1 MIHAC
6 VRVGGKTVLVLRSQD
21 LHRKKDTGQ
30 LANRGCQINHIPWEE
45 ARQRRGTTEHVSLKY
60 EVANVGF
67 PSAAFRPS
75 YFP

>member
-30 LANRGCQINHIPWEE
+30 LTNRGWQIVNHIPWEE
-45 ARQRRGTTEHVSLKY
+45 ARQRRGTTEH
-60 EVANVGF
+60 AQAVGF
-67 PSAAFRPS
+67 RSLTGGGEGRGP
-75 YFP
+75 